1 MTISSSEKG
10 MMNPYSK
17 GSENYGY
24 KGHGPEPVNY
34 TEAMSSNQRTS
45 TTEMCLGNVTKTGD
59 QENFPAGLA
68 NGGAGLGKVYQSKA
82 GE

>member
-1 MTISSSEKG
+1 MIDKG
-10 MMNPYSK
+10 QKSMMNPYTL
-17 GSENYGY
+17 GDNYGY

-45 TTEMCLGNVTKTGD
+45 GIEMCLANVTKVGD
-59 QENFPAGLA
+59 QEMFPIKE
-68 NGGAGLGKVYQSKA
+68 GGAGLGKVYQSKA